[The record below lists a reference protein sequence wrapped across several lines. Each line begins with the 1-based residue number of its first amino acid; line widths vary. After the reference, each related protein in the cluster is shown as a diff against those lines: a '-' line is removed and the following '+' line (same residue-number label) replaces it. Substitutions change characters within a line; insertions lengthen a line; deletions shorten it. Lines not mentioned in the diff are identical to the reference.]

1 MLLVLLQEEFDENA
15 PLGGTGDGVEGD
27 DEQDPHGEDGGGE
40 KGEKDKATKPTIAT
54 GAEST
59 LALVSEE
66 KDMEAEFAS
75 WQAKVGPDFHALE
88 SALKPVERFALK

>member
-1 MLLVLLQEEFDENA
+1 MVLFQEEFDENA
-15 PLGGTGDGVEGD
+15 PLGGTGEGVEGD
-27 DEQDPHGEDGGGE
+27 DEQDPNGDDGGGE
-40 KGEKDKATKPTIAT
+40 KGEKDKATKPPAASTADT
-54 GAEST
+54 T